1 MQNENNKNETLKESK
16 TSPWLDWA
24 VKLQAIAQA
33 GLTYG
38 KDVYDR
44 ERYEQIRD
52 IAAEMISLHSGIS
65 KEKVVD
71 LFCGETGYQTP
82 KLDTRAAVF
91 QDGKILLVKEN
102 NGTWSLP
109 GGWVDVDVSV
119 HDNIIKEVKEEMYR
133 RVADL
138 PVDKEKIGELFDQV
152 EIVPEHRIKAGADLI
167 YIMSNY
173 IVEIGLAN
181 IVQKQLM
188 LEMKAKAELESLLQV
203 TELKALQSQVNPHF
217 LFNTL
222 NTIAR
227 LALLEGAEKTQEV
240 VYALADLLR
249 NNLRDIDV
257 LRTIE
262 EEVKSTRDYL
272 TIQKVRFG
280 DRIASE
286 IQIDAALLEGL
297 IPALTLQPLVENAII
312 HGLENR
318 VEGGRIFLEGQMEN
332 GDMVLTVRDTGV
344 GMSAERL
351 QSLFREERRQNSHGQ
366 TTGLGI
372 INVHK
377 RICHFFGE
385 QYGLAVES
393 VPGEG
398 TSVRL
403 RLPFRHN

>member
-1 MQNENNKNETLKESK
+1 MQVSRFTLSEIVD
-16 TSPWLDWA
+16 TSILQEIQDKFAEATGLAA
-24 VKLQAIAQA
+24 VIVDPEGRPITKPSHFACFCNYIRSCDEGFRRCMNCDDKSGRRATQDKRPVVYLCHS
-33 GLTYG
+33 GLT
-38 KDVYDR
+38 DL
-44 ERYEQIRD
+44 
-52 IAAEMISLHSGIS
+52 AAPIIVQDEYIGAFLAGQVVLETEHS
-65 KEKVVD
+65 
-71 LFCGETGYQTP
+71 
-82 KLDTRAAVF
+82 
-91 QDGKILLVKEN
+91 
-102 NGTWSLP
+102 
-109 GGWVDVDVSV
+109 
-119 HDNIIKEVKEEMYR
+119 NIQEVKEEMYR
-133 RVADL
+133 RVSDL
-138 PVDKEKIGELFDQV
+138 PIDKEKIGELFDQV

-262 EEVKSTRDYL
+262 EEVKSIRDYL

-280 DRIASE
+280 DRIASD

-318 VEGGRIFLEGQMEN
+318 VEGGNIFLEGQMDN
-332 GDMVLTVRDTGV
+332 GDVVLTVRDTGV
-344 GMSAERL
+344 GMPAERL

-385 QYGLAVES
+385 QYGLSVES